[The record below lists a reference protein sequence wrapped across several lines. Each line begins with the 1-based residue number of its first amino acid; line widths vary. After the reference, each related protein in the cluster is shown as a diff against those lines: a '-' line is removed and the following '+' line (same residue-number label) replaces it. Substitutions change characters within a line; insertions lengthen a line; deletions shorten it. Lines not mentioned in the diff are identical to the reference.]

1 MSLGKYTSLGSAW
14 TTFYYR
20 QNVDLT
26 MNDADNLIEIKLIC
40 GLKKG
45 SLKAFD
51 AIYDMYAKRLYAY
64 CLQYTKSE
72 EDAEDIAQDIFVKL
86 WEKPDL
92 WLEREKLDSYLY
104 TVVRNHIYNF
114 LKHKAV
120 EYDYLDVAAE
130 KMQMAERG
138 LPTPDDEFCAHEL
151 ELFVQMALERMPE
164 QRRRIFLMS
173 REEGMTS
180 PEIAAKL
187 NISVRTVEQHIYKAL
202 QDLKKIVLFLF
213 FFYLD

>member
-1 MSLGKYTSLGSAW
+1 MMIITRMEDKVLRFKKFFDLNFPKVKTFAW
-14 TTFYYR
+14 
-20 QNVDLT
+20 QL
-26 MNDADNLIEIKLIC
+26 L
-40 GLKKG
+40 
-45 SLKAFD
+45 
-51 AIYDMYAKRLYAY
+51 
-64 CLQYTKSE
+64 KSE

-138 LPTPDDEFCAHEL
+138 LPTQAYF
-151 ELFVQMALERMPE
+151 FNE
-164 QRRRIFLMS
+164 QGRGNDLTGNCS
-173 REEGMTS
+173 
-180 PEIAAKL
+180 EIEYFG
-187 NISVRTVEQHIYKAL
+187 SYS
-202 QDLKKIVLFLF
+202 
-213 FFYLD
+213 

>member
-1 MSLGKYTSLGSAW
+1 MTTSQDNILLAKQFGMIFTEYYSVVKY
-14 TTFYYR
+14 F
-20 QNVDLT
+20 
-26 MNDADNLIEIKLIC
+26 
-40 GLKKG
+40 
-45 SLKAFD
+45 AF
-51 AIYDMYAKRLYAY
+51 ML
-64 CLQYTKSE
+64 LKSE

>member
-1 MSLGKYTSLGSAW
+1 MMIITRMEDKVLRFKKFFDLNFPKVKTFAW
-14 TTFYYR
+14 
-20 QNVDLT
+20 QL
-26 MNDADNLIEIKLIC
+26 L
-40 GLKKG
+40 
-45 SLKAFD
+45 
-51 AIYDMYAKRLYAY
+51 
-64 CLQYTKSE
+64 KSE

-86 WEKPDL
+86 WEKPD
-92 WLEREKLDSYLY
+92 LY